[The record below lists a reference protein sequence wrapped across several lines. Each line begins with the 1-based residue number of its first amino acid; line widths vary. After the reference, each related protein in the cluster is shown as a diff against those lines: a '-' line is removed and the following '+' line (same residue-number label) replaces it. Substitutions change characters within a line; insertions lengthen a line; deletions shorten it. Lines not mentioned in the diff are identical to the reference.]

1 MPRCTLHARTAPPLA
16 RLPTPRQASYKL
28 SKELHDT
35 HKSCTEHWVNMAT
48 QACAGGGLHQV
59 RLVSMGQTH
68 VPRISP

>member
-1 MPRCTLHARTAPPLA
+1 M
-16 RLPTPRQASYKL
+16 LPTPRQASYKL

-68 VPRISP
+68 MPRISP